1 MEIVDDDNN
10 LSSINNKDFNDKNSF
25 LSKYGNKQALTTTA
39 TRRSDFL
46 NKSFKADNF
55 LKRQFST
62 MASKATEPM
71 SATSLLKLINKASPT
86 YVPSSASNNKNVT
99 DEKNEKKNT
108 DNLFPK
114 PKKKEEEK
122 KEDKDKAAL
131 FDSNINKPFDDIEPS
146 SIHIQQK
153 QQNQQKKLNQVDARL
168 LTVAL
173 STINELFS
181 SPSLLAGSFFMHK
194 KNQLSLISSNKTELL
209 SSGIDNISSAITTID
224 AIGLD
229 VEGLEACYA
238 KLFQIGSS
246 VVARLLGSIQQC
258 ITELEKS
265 FATLPVDFCLPLSS
279 LRVFLILWQCP
290 LMGNPLM
297 SADVFLRFFSFIL
310 FSFNVCVSVC
320 FFFIFFKKL
329 LLFFLK

>member
-1 MEIVDDDNN
+1 
-10 LSSINNKDFNDKNSF
+10 
-25 LSKYGNKQALTTTA
+25 
-39 TRRSDFL
+39 
-46 NKSFKADNF
+46 
-55 LKRQFST
+55 

-71 SATSLLKLINKASPT
+71 SATALLKLINNASPT
-86 YVPSSASNNKNVT
+86 YVTSSASNKKNVT
-99 DEKNEKKNT
+99 DEKNVKKNT

-114 PKKKEEEK
+114 PKKKEEKK
-122 KEDKDKAAL
+122 KEDKDEATL
-131 FDSNINKPFDDIEPS
+131 FDSNINKPFDDIES
-146 SIHIQQK
+146 QTTNILQ
-153 QQNQQKKLNQVDARL
+153 QQNQQQKFNQVDARL

-181 SPSLLAGSFFMHK
+181 SPSLLAGSFFMNK
-194 KNQLSLISSNKTELL
+194 KNQLSLMSSNQTELL
-209 SSGIDNISSAITTID
+209 SGSIDNVSSAITTID

-238 KLFQIGSS
+238 KLFQLGSS

-297 SADVFLRFFSFIL
+297 SADVFLRL
-310 FSFNVCVSVC
+310 
-320 FFFIFFKKL
+320 FFFRFMCCVFFNY
-329 LLFFLK
+329 FF